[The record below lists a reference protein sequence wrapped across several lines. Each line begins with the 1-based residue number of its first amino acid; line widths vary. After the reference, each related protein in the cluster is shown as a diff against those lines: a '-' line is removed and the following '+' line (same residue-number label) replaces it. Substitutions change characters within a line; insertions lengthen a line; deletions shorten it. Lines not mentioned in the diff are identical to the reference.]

1 MEDAI
6 KQRVK
11 EVLNQKNTNVTAI
24 SKILGLK
31 QNTLSRQINGNTTM
45 SADTLLSIIGL
56 YPDVNFDWLLT
67 GKGEMLRSANP
78 LSNSATVHGDV
89 SGSVVGNGVLHNG
102 NVNGDGNIVGIVPA
116 DVERQLVRAKAEID
130 VLKKRI
136 KEIETHHKKEKEVLN
151 KMLDQAI
158 LDKERA
164 MSMLEKALNK

>member
-1 MEDAI
+1 METI
-6 KQRVK
+6 KDRLIKFLAYLKIGQGKFEKNCGLSNGTVNNIK
-11 EVLNQKNTNVTAI
+11 DGGVTTQKIERIMLTYPN
-24 SKILGLK
+24 
-31 QNTLSRQINGNTTM
+31 
-45 SADTLLSIIGL
+45 LSIE
-56 YPDVNFDWLLT
+56 WLIT
-67 GKGEMLRSANP
+67 GKGEMLKSSNP